1 MRDFA
6 LEVSFSKWEFDV
18 RYNMAASDAQSL
30 SLTELLALAT
40 PTQRAAF
47 ENVGLGYIET
57 FGTPDLRRAIAAT
70 YDTIDDQHVLCFAGT
85 EEAIYVTA
93 RVLLEPGD
101 HAVVFTPNDQA
112 AETVPLDPDRG
123 WMPDI
128 DRFMASLR
136 PTTRMVSMN
145 FPNNPTG
152 CIISRADF
160 DAILDACSRRG
171 IWLFCD
177 EVYRNMERDV
187 AMRLPPIADVYERG
201 ISLNVMSKAYGLAG
215 LRVGWVACQNRD
227 VLVRFERYKQYLSIC
242 NAAPSEMLA
251 TIALGA
257 AKRILAR
264 NRAIV
269 DTNLGA
275 VSAFFAAFPKLF
287 EWHVPD
293 GGCTGFPRYTG
304 ADGVEAFA
312 RELVEET
319 GVLVLP
325 ASVYRSD
332 IGCVAS
338 DRFRIGFGRTFV
350 PEALGVV
357 GAWLETRSTQQ
368 LAT

>member
-40 PTQRAAF
+40 PTQRAAL

-70 YDTIDDQHVLCFAGT
+70 YDTIDDQHVLCFAGA
-85 EEAIYVTA
+85 EAAIYVTA
-93 RVLLEPGD
+93 RVLLGPGD
-101 HAVVFTPNDQA
+101 HAIVFTPNDQA

-171 IWLFCD
+171 DAFATD
-177 EVYRNMERDV
+177 RR
-187 AMRLPPIADVYERG
+187 RLRTRHLAQRHVEGVRTGGIAR
-201 ISLNVMSKAYGLAG
+201 
-215 LRVGWVACQNRD
+215 R
-227 VLVRFERYKQYLSIC
+227 
-242 NAAPSEMLA
+242 
-251 TIALGA
+251 LGGVPKPRRA
-257 AKRILAR
+257 
-264 NRAIV
+264 RAIR
-269 DTNLGA
+269 TLQT
-275 VSAFFAAFPKLF
+275 
-287 EWHVPD
+287 VPLD
-293 GGCTGFPRYTG
+293 LQCGS
-304 ADGVEAFA
+304 
-312 RELVEET
+312 L
-319 GVLVLP
+319 
-325 ASVYRSD
+325 
-332 IGCVAS
+332 
-338 DRFRIGFGRTFV
+338 
-350 PEALGVV
+350 
-357 GAWLETRSTQQ
+357 
-368 LAT
+368 